1 MRRVLHYFLVFLK
14 YVTISL
20 GFDIDFFVFQNQWS
34 TVFSGIVSRAMTL
47 EVLSTGV
54 AGNYNGA
61 LQVVHR
67 RKYFFYQLNKQY
79 K

>member
-1 MRRVLHYFLVFLK
+1 MVSDTCYIFCCAFK
-14 YVTISL
+14 
-20 GFDIDFFVFQNQWS
+20 NQWS

-61 LQVVHR
+61 LQVVSNFIEYSVQIFLYDR
-67 RKYFFYQLNKQY
+67 YGT
-79 K
+79 